1 MNDSQILQLLWDRL
15 EEAIDAL
22 NRRFGAGLYR
32 MAMNILSNPP
42 DAEETVQDTWMAL
55 WNAIPPQ
62 HPDPLTPYVY
72 RTGRNLAL
80 KRLRAEQTQKRS
92 HYQISLEEL
101 SDFLGGDSME
111 DRLDAKV
118 LGQAIGCFLDT
129 LSPQHRTLFLR
140 RYWFGDSVTD
150 LAVRFSMTP
159 GAVSTRLN
167 RLRTQLKDYLYKEG
181 ILE

>member
-72 RTGRNLAL
+72 RTGRNGC
-80 KRLRAEQTQKRS
+80 RGNDPFR
-92 HYQISLEEL
+92 
-101 SDFLGGDSME
+101 LGGNIC
-111 DRLDAKV
+111 KY
-118 LGQAIGCFLDT
+118 
-129 LSPQHRTLFLR
+129 
-140 RYWFGDSVTD
+140 RYCK
-150 LAVRFSMTP
+150 RH
-159 GAVSTRLN
+159 
-167 RLRTQLKDYLYKEG
+167 
-181 ILE
+181 